1 MARRTWVAAV
11 SDDHR
16 RLAAHVE
23 AKRVCVG
30 AGKMSD
36 LCSSETPGHGRWR
49 RARGVF
55 VFCTTTPRGAR
66 RLAGFLRARATGRDG
81 WRRHRF
87 ACARHCHTLTLSR
100 AGFEFG
106 RGLFVAIRCA
116 SNRAG
121 WRQPYACRGLG
132 DTEHALPRNN

>member
-1 MARRTWVAAV
+1 MAASERGICVLYDDAKGRAAV
-11 SDDHR
+11 GG
-16 RLAAHVE
+16 VF
-23 AKRVCVG
+23 
-30 AGKMSD
+30 
-36 LCSSETPGHGRWR
+36 T
-49 RARGVF
+49 RARD
-55 VFCTTTPRGAR
+55 GAR
-66 RLAGFLRARATGRDG
+66 RLA
-81 WRRHRF
+81 RRQRF

-132 DTEHALPRNN
+132 DTGHAFCHVITNYVFG